1 MKRIYAVF
9 LSIALLAISSGFI
22 FKATAQTEKFSGEQ
36 NLVSPNFV
44 ISQFQVA
51 GANPQDEF
59 IELHNTSSSPADLN
73 GYSLNYRSATGV
85 NDVPMVSWT
94 TSTIVPPGGYYL
106 IANASYTGSVPS
118 NINYNIATVS
128 MSATGGGIGLRNGA
142 VNLGVIVDSVAYGT
156 ATNIFLEGTAT
167 TAPALSTSQNR
178 ANNGCQD
185 TDNNSADFA
194 NLSPSAP
201 KNAANTP
208 NPCGGGGGTTLLA
221 SGGATP
227 STVVPGAATLL
238 TVSVFPAT
246 TPPSTGITVVG
257 NLTNIAGS
265 ATQTFFNDG
274 TNGDVTAGDNIF
286 SYSYTIPV
294 GTFGGTFGVTAVAS
308 DAQGRNANVNFNVT
322 ISAQSAGENP
332 LLLGNPSNA
341 TTDVNFPLN
350 YLMIKPQY
358 SLSYNRDKRTPN
370 WTAWRLDSTW
380 IGTAPRQDDFRP
392 DTTLPAGWYQVLD
405 SDYSGS
411 GYDRGHMRPSG
422 DTTRSIPDNSSTF
435 LMTNMVPQLAAN
447 NQGPWEDFES
457 YCRTVVAGG
466 NEIYIMSGVS
476 GSIGNTASGITIP
489 QFTWKVAV
497 VLPNGNNDL
506 QRVNKGT
513 RVIGIWVPNFT
524 GTGLN
529 INDVWRKYRVSVDS
543 IESRTGLNFL
553 SQVPINTQS
562 IIERRKDTQ

>member
-9 LSIALLAISSGFI
+9 LSIAFLAIGSGFI
-22 FKATAQTEKFSGEQ
+22 FKTTAQTERLSGEQ

-44 ISQFQVA
+44 VSQFQVG
-51 GANPQDEF
+51 GATATDEF
-59 IELHNTSSSPADLN
+59 IEIHNTSTSTADLN
-73 GYSLNYRSATGV
+73 GYNLVYRSAAGV
-85 NDVPMVSWT
+85 NDVAMIAWT
-94 TSTIVPPGGYYL
+94 TSTTIPAGGYYL
-106 IANASYTGSVPS
+106 VATSTYTGATTS
-118 NINYNIATVS
+118 NINYNTATVS
-128 MSATGGGIGLRNGA
+128 MSATGGGIAIRNGA
-142 VNLGVIVDSVAYGT
+142 LNTGVIVDSVGYGT
-156 ATNIFLEGTAT
+156 ATNIFVEGTAT
-167 TAPALSTSQNR
+167 TAPALNAGQAR

-185 TDNNSADFA
+185 TDNNVNDFA
-194 NLSPSAP
+194 TVTPSAP
-201 KNAANTP
+201 RNAASTP
-208 NPCGGGGGTTLLA
+208 APCSGGGGTLLA

-274 TNGDVTAGDNIF
+274 TNGDVTAGDNIY
-286 SYSYTIPV
+286 SYSHTIPL
-294 GTFGGTFGVTAVAS
+294 GTFGGTFGVTAVAT
-308 DAQGRNANVNFNVT
+308 DLQGRTANVNFNVT
-322 ISAQSAGENP
+322 VSAQSAGENP

-341 TTDVNFPLN
+341 TADVNFPLN

-392 DTTLPAGWYQVLD
+392 DTTLPSGWYQVLD

-476 GSIGNTASGITIP
+476 GSLGLTASGITIP

-513 RVIGIWVPNFT
+513 RVIGIWVPNFV

-553 SQVPINTQS
+553 SNVPINTQM
-562 IIERRKDTQ
+562 ILERRRDIQ

>member
-1 MKRIYAVF
+1 MKSICAVF
-9 LSIALLAISSGFI
+9 LSIAFLATGSSFI
-22 FKATAQTEKFSGEQ
+22 FKTTAQTERVSGEQ

-73 GYSLNYRSATGV
+73 GYSLNYRSAAGV
-85 NDVPMVSWT
+85 NDVAMVSWS
-94 TSTIVPPGGYYL
+94 TSTIVPSGGYYL
-106 IANASYTGSVPS
+106 VANASYTGAVPS

-128 MSATGGGIGLRNGA
+128 MSATGGGIGIRNGP
-142 VNLGVIVDSVAYGT
+142 VNTGVLVDSVGYGT
-156 ATNIFLEGTAT
+156 ATNIFVEGTVT
-167 TAPALSTSQNR
+167 TAPALSTAQNR
-178 ANNGCQD
+178 ASGGCQD

-201 KNAANTP
+201 KNASNTP

-227 STVVPGAATLL
+227 NTVVPGAATLL

-246 TPPSTGITVVG
+246 NPPSTGITVVG
-257 NLTNIAGS
+257 NLTNIGGS
-265 ATQTFFNDG
+265 GTQTFFNDG
-274 TNGDVTAGDNIF
+274 TNGDVTAGDNIY
-286 SYSYTIPV
+286 SYSHTVPL
-294 GTFGGTFGVTAVAS
+294 GTFGGTFGVTAAAT
-308 DAQGRNANVNFNVT
+308 DLQGRTANVNFNVT
-322 ISAQSAGENP
+322 VSAQSAGENP

-358 SLSYNRDKRTPN
+358 SLSYNRDKRTTN

-392 DTTLPAGWYQVLD
+392 DTTLPAGWYQVTD
-405 SDYSGS
+405 TDYSGS

-476 GSIGNTASGITIP
+476 GSLGLTASGITIP

-543 IESRTGLNFL
+543 IEYRTGLNFL
-553 SQVPINTQS
+553 SDVPMNTQS
-562 IIERRKDTQ
+562 LLERRRDTQ

>member
-22 FKATAQTEKFSGEQ
+22 FKTTAQTEKFSGEQ

-73 GYSLNYRSATGV
+73 GYSLNYRSAAGV
-85 NDVPMVSWT
+85 NDVPMVSWS

-106 IANASYTGSVPS
+106 VANASYTGSVPS

-156 ATNIFLEGTAT
+156 ATNIFVEGTVT
-167 TAPALSTSQNR
+167 TVPALSTSQNR

-201 KNAANTP
+201 KNAGNTP
-208 NPCGGGGGTTLLA
+208 NSCGGGGGTTLLA

-246 TPPSTGITVVG
+246 NPPSTGITVVG

-286 SYSYTIPV
+286 SYSHTIPL

-553 SQVPINTQS
+553 SQVPINTQT